1 MMRRWM
7 FVALAMTVVCGVYV
21 LAGARAQDAGRRA
34 AGRNSSRPQ
43 TAQPASERPSPP
55 RSVSPATA
63 TAAAPAFEGK
73 LIAVSVRGE
82 KQGKL
87 LEQARFVEIKGR
99 TFLVGKEAKAT
110 MSFPMG
116 TDAHVAWDAVD
127 AFYVFDSVEQY
138 ELALQK
144 ALQGVGDSMGMM
156 LEGVFSGG
164 QETGDSNIVPVPE
177 PHDESSFR
185 TLEKGNSAPLTEY
198 ITRDPDGRER
208 RYIEHRARDHE
219 GREVIVHEEEGQWP
233 QPVSQ
238 PVPINGG
245 DTPVRRTTRIVRDRD
260 GRRRMV
266 IEERD
271 ESLFSSANSPD
282 VSKPVIRSAPPE
294 TTRDSSGQ
302 QPKPARSTPATVL
315 PRSPSPR

>member
-1 MMRRWM
+1 MMRRGM
-7 FVALAMTVVCGVYV
+7 FAALAMTVVCGVYV

-34 AGRNSSRPQ
+34 AGRNSTRPQ
-43 TAQPASERPSPP
+43 TAQPASEKPSPP

-144 ALQGVGDSMGMM
+144 ALQGVGDSMDAVH
-156 LEGVFSGG
+156 LEFSSSGEPREIPAREPPPG
-164 QETGDSNIVPVPE
+164 TPVV
-177 PHDESSFR
+177 
-185 TLEKGNSAPLTEY
+185 
-198 ITRDPDGRER
+198 IRDPNGRETRMIGRVYADSEGRER
-208 RYIEHRARDHE
+208 IIY
-219 GREVIVHEEEGQWP
+219 EELTET
-233 QPVSQ
+233 
-238 PVPINGG
+238 PVP
-245 DTPVRRTTRIVRDRD
+245 PPAAPEAFERAPSTRP
-260 GRRRMV
+260 
-266 IEERD
+266 
-271 ESLFSSANSPD
+271 ANS
-282 VSKPVIRSAPPE
+282 
-294 TTRDSSGQ
+294 SG
-302 QPKPARSTPATVL
+302 PMVR
-315 PRSPSPR
+315 